1 MRDCGTYASF
11 ILHYSDRSEQ
21 SDQLISAR
29 CPGTAAVLRCIVRAA
44 GDARCPASS
53 RAAVR
58 TVIVS
63 AGSTAA
69 TIAAKAATSAVP
81 IVFYGS
87 DYVFSP
93 LAPSAI
99 Q

>member
-1 MRDCGTYASF
+1 
-11 ILHYSDRSEQ
+11 
-21 SDQLISAR
+21 
-29 CPGTAAVLRCIVRAA
+29 LRCIIRAA

-93 LAPSAI
+93 LASSAI
-99 Q
+99 QDMLSATARFFLQMSCGLLGQPEPSDLRL